1 MKDKCPNGHAN
12 AVAVVE
18 VSRGTPCHAHPLPI
32 QQATSVD
39 APIPPAVHTPLPAD
53 DHPLMED
60 RRVEAVA
67 LAGAHE
73 CIPRDGL
80 QVLQQHDGWL
90 VDSGTSVSMTP
101 CRELIT
107 DYMPTRGTVRV
118 ADSSEVP
125 VVGRGIV
132 SVECATLDGPDV
144 SLKFNVLY
152 VPALEYNLLS
162 TDSLVDAGHKV
173 MLEAQPHIQLQS
185 GERVQLERWR
195 PRTLLVPVHC
205 TNVTAHALHERLGH
219 ANLQACMDVAKLN
232 DIHVTAKTKLGC
244 EPCAIGKVKRRDV
257 PKTAR
262 RTTVRPLETVGV
274 DAAGPFVMSLHQQR
288 YVLGYTD
295 QFSGCTW
302 LYFTRTKAAFAST
315 VDRFV
320 AEAGKPE
327 VLRCDNAPDL
337 AAGAFD
343 TAVVRLG
350 IRREQTA
357 RNAPH
362 QNAHVE
368 RALATLTADAR
379 TLLADTGLPRNYWA
393 LAMSNACH
401 TRNIIKISQL
411 KGKQATDMIKVCRI
425 PDVSMLRRWGTKA
438 IVHDPKAK
446 CKNKLQMRG
455 VPMVYVGHR
464 IGLLGWIFVNPSTN
478 RLICSRDAIFFEDIS
493 GAELLGVDDAAVCDN
508 GRGDDF
514 EWLLVP
520 AQGSTRA
527 ALPETTPAATP
538 NRARAPSTPAEVAT
552 PLRRDSPVGVITRS
566 RAATLSRQKTATT
579 QSGARAPEEREVLE
593 ELDVEPKDDGD
604 AGAELGW
611 FDFDQELLENDPYRG
626 SAGNPVDAS
635 AAYECAYA
643 EAPEN
648 YGAAMASRD
657 AAKWTLAI
665 QAELK
670 NHQRYGTWEL
680 VPAAEAS
687 GRVLACGWTF
697 STKLQQDGQ
706 ALRHKARLFVK
717 GCQQSGS
724 QFRDTTAPVTT
735 IIMFRLML
743 HRALTEDLV
752 ARHIDIKAAYLNA
765 PLAEDI
771 YMRVPPGVSVDG
783 DFMACV
789 NRVPTGI
796 RW

>member
-552 PLRRDSPVGVITRS
+552 PLRTGLTGGSYHAI
-566 RAATLSRQKTATT
+566 
-579 QSGARAPEEREVLE
+579 SGGYIIAPEDSDHAERS
-593 ELDVEPKDDGD
+593 P
-604 AGAELGW
+604 
-611 FDFDQELLENDPYRG
+611 
-626 SAGNPVDAS
+626 SS
-635 AAYECAYA
+635 
-643 EAPEN
+643 
-648 YGAAMASRD
+648 
-657 AAKWTLAI
+657 
-665 QAELK
+665 
-670 NHQRYGTWEL
+670 
-680 VPAAEAS
+680 
-687 GRVLACGWTF
+687 
-697 STKLQQDGQ
+697 
-706 ALRHKARLFVK
+706 
-717 GCQQSGS
+717 
-724 QFRDTTAPVTT
+724 
-735 IIMFRLML
+735 
-743 HRALTEDLV
+743 
-752 ARHIDIKAAYLNA
+752 
-765 PLAEDI
+765 
-771 YMRVPPGVSVDG
+771 
-783 DFMACV
+783 
-789 NRVPTGI
+789 
-796 RW
+796 